1 VAFCGKKSEA
11 RLFRKSDD
19 KVRNVLVLRWFVQ
32 EINVKLWRNHQQQD
46 WSVEINGTRHDS
58 LTIESIEELMARALI
73 DAEKAM
79 LSDIGTRP
87 N

>member
-1 VAFCGKKSEA
+1 MH
-11 RLFRKSDD
+11 
-19 KVRNVLVLRWFVQ
+19 

-58 LTIESIEELMARALI
+58 LTIETIEQLMERALI
-73 DAEKAM
+73 DAEQAM
-79 LSDIGTRP
+79 LSDLGRRP

>member
-1 VAFCGKKSEA
+1 MH
-11 RLFRKSDD
+11 
-19 KVRNVLVLRWFVQ
+19 

-58 LTIESIEELMARALI
+58 LTIETIEDLMERALI

-79 LSDIGTRP
+79 LADSGKRP